1 MYLPMVRNH
10 HNNYTS
16 LFIISANVG
25 EDEKNTSTPSAC
37 LKHFLVGVGW
47 STMFFNGV
55 EWHLGGYWLCR
66 CIVYYPDMAS

>member
-25 EDEKNTSTPSAC
+25 EDEKNTSNTQC
-37 LKHFLVGVGW
+37 LFKAF
-47 STMFFNGV
+47 S
-55 EWHLGGYWLCR
+55 GGCW
-66 CIVYYPDMAS
+66 VVDHVF